1 MIEKPK
7 GMGSGTIP
15 YGYAYLEGELVKNP
29 VEYKTVLRI
38 MALWKSG
45 KSLNG
50 IADILNQ
57 KPIPTR
63 SGGKWVHSVIA
74 GIIKKHQP

>member
-1 MIEKPK
+1 
-7 GMGSGTIP
+7 
-15 YGYAYLEGELVKNP
+15 
-29 VEYKTVLRI
+29 